1 MRNELERRVYVS
13 GHEHPFVFQAQRDAN
28 GNYVPISDDVIKA
41 AVAAVNPNIDT
52 NTQIAWN
59 LTRDINGEEYYKA
72 QFLPR
77 AQNKGC

>member
-13 GHEHPFVFQAQRDAN
+13 GREHPFIFQSQRDAN

-41 AVAAVNPNIDT
+41 AVSAINPNIDV

-59 LTRDINGEEYYKA
+59 LTRDTNGEEYYKA

>member
-13 GHEHPFVFQAQRDAN
+13 GHEHPFIFQSQRDAN

-59 LTRDINGEEYYKA
+59 LTRGINGEEYYEA